1 VKLLKILACLC
12 RSLYI
17 LLHLHLYLY
26 IHPLVSL

>member
-17 LLHLHLYLY
+17 HLHLHLYLC